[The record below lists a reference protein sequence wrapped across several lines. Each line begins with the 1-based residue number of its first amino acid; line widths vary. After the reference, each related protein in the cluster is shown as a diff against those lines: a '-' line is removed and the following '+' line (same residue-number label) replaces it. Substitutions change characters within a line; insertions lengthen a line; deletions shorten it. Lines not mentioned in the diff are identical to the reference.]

1 MTALQLAIAG
11 SVLLLLVHKIF
22 IKPHF
27 SPIKHLPAPDQG
39 PAHKRFFIEP
49 SPVQLAQWAHDIPND
64 GFIRYHGILNV
75 QKVLVTDP
83 AAVQDIFI
91 TKPYSFIKPPPITK
105 IIRSL
110 LGDGLV
116 VVEGEAHKTQRK
128 AIQPAFKVRQIKNL
142 YPVFE
147 RKTAELI
154 DTLKEATQAKTG
166 QDSSLTD
173 LGTYLHQVTLDVIGI
188 AGFGLDFNCL
198 KDPNNQLATDYA
210 HGFNPSK
217 SAQKY
222 RLLALVM
229 PSWLLDR
236 LPMKRNQDL
245 RTAVGAVREC
255 TGRFI
260 EERGAMLGSKEKL
273 AEDVNND
280 VIGVLM
286 ADGGVRDKETLINQS
301 MTVLGAGH
309 DTVHFAINTAIW
321 EMCRNPEVQRR
332 LREEIRQNLKSPTDA
347 ANEKV
352 TESVDIEGLP
362 YLQAVC
368 NEVFRLHHSVP
379 MMHRRNIEPTVVAGQ
394 AFPKGT
400 PFVIPISAYNVSP
413 KFWKKD
419 PQSFDPDRWME
430 DPALGGAED
439 RRAFLSFSAGARVCT
454 GERFARAEVKHLL
467 AGLVGSFDFKWAGT
481 GDDRQSQELHL
492 EHGITSK
499 MEGGLWVKMVP
510 LSGW

>member
-1 MTALQLAIAG
+1 MSTLQLAIAG
-11 SVLLLLVHKIF
+11 AGLLLLIHKLF
-22 IKPHF
+22 IKPHLC
-27 SPIKHLPAPDQG
+27 PIKHLPSPDQG
-39 PAHKRFFIEP
+39 PAYKRFFLEP
-49 SPVQLAQWAHDIPND
+49 GPDQLAQWAQEISNN
-64 GFIRYHGILNV
+64 GFIRYHGILNI

-83 AAVQDIFI
+83 AAVQDIFT

-105 IIRSL
+105 IIKSL

-116 VVEGEAHKTQRK
+116 VVEGDAHKTQKK
-128 AIQPAFKVRQIKNL
+128 ALQPAFKVRQIKSL

-154 DTLKEATQAKTG
+154 QALKEVVNVE
-166 QDSSLTD
+166 SSGEVAPTD
-173 LGTYLHQVTLDVIGI
+173 LGTYLHRVTLDVIGI

-198 KDPNNQLATDYA
+198 KDPGNQLATDYA

-255 TGRFI
+255 TGKFI
-260 EERGAMLGSKEKL
+260 EERGAFLDSKEKSS
-273 AEDVNND
+273 EDANKD
-280 VIGVLM
+280 IIGVLM

-309 DTVHFAINTAIW
+309 DTVHFAINSAVW
-321 EMCRNPEVQRR
+321 EMCRHPDVQRR
-332 LREEIRQNLKSPTDA
+332 LREELRQNLKSP
-347 ANEKV
+347 ANASGDEGKD
-352 TESVDIEGLP
+352 SVDIDTLP

-368 NEVFRLHHSVP
+368 NEVLRVHHSVP
-379 MMHRRNIEPTVVAGQ
+379 MMHRRNIESTVIAGQ

-400 PFVIPISAYNVSP
+400 AFIIPISAYNVSL
-413 KFWKKD
+413 KFWKDD
-419 PQSFDPDRWME
+419 PQAFKPERWLE
-430 DPALGGAED
+430 DPSLGGAED

-454 GERFARAEVKHLL
+454 GKRFARAEVKHLL
-467 AGLVGSFDFKWAGT
+467 AGLVGSFDLKWAGT
-481 GDDRQSQELHL
+481 GDDGQSQELHL

-499 MEGGLWVKMVP
+499 MIGGLLVKMEP